1 MGAVKSKLAGIFK
14 ASSTRKRNFGSAGR
28 REVSAIL
35 KAERRSK
42 KFSRLHNIQKPK
54 TFKNYISRGYYGL
67 KRIFNRKTF
76 KNRLASAERKRDSAV
91 RKIQSAVMKNQN
103 ALRQAKLPTRSAKAR
118 SLEVRK
124 HISAFKREQNALGVP
139 KPGQLNI
146 EGFRNVSLS
155 PPKAKGSAKKIIE
168 QNFI

>member
-28 REVSAIL
+28 REVSAVL
-35 KAERRSK
+35 KAERGAK
-42 KFSRLHNIQKPK
+42 KYSRLYNLQKPK
-54 TFKNYISRGYYGL
+54 TFRNYLTRGYYGV
-67 KRIFNRKTF
+67 KRLFNRKTF

-124 HISAFKREQNALGVP
+124 HISAFKRQQNALGVP
-139 KPGQLNI
+139 KPGELNM
-146 EGFRNVSLS
+146 EGFQNVPLS
-155 PPKAKGSAKKIIE
+155 PPKAKASAKKVE
-168 QNFI
+168 PNFI